1 MPEYVEPYPRELE
14 TYVDYEQHR
23 RGVGTPQEEG
33 RMWSHRFGVVLHD
46 GLNGTEPQEDFLN
59 NFVPTYM
66 RWNNSITQDQL
77 QLFNT
82 SIDDL
87 ETRNESN
94 FHALNRCMIFM
105 WEPFLMGWQSEHG
118 RKVTLTYTEHKLA
131 VEGFRYYLEREK
143 YIKEA
148 GGVHALYDSEVSDFL
163 VSTAGIMLEFD
174 VALAAIDILKH
185 HPEFTKNQTTVV
197 PGPAQ
202 FERTDKS
209 RNVDFVVANHTSGR
223 AIGLQSK
230 LRVTERDRKITDHD
244 RVVLIDGSVDLEDVL
259 ALRAQK
265 GSSNI
270 TVRAWPGILAAK
282 KILEIKTKGKGRSP
296 YINRIDEET
305 AAMPATNNPLEIRQR
320 LRTKMI
326 IMNGIHSMQQ
336 QAKQLA
342 GHITLDQERI
352 RERIGSRILK
362 KL

>member
-1 MPEYVEPYPRELE
+1 MPEYVESYPRELK
-14 TYVDYEQHR
+14 TYVDYEHRR
-23 RGVGTPQEEG
+23 RGVGTPEEEG

-46 GLNGTEPQEDFLN
+46 GLNGAEPQEDFLKT
-59 NFVPTYM
+59 VPTYM
-66 RWNNSITQDQL
+66 HWNNSIIQNQL

-82 SIDDL
+82 PADDL

-105 WEPFLMGWQSEHG
+105 WEPFLMGWQSEHA
-118 RKVTLTYTEHKLA
+118 RRTTLTYAEHKLA

-148 GGVHALYDSEVSDFL
+148 GGVHALYDSEASDFL
-163 VSTAGIMLEFD
+163 ISTAGIMLEFD

-185 HPEFTKNQTTVV
+185 HPEFAKNQTTVV

-202 FERTDKS
+202 FERTHKPH
-209 RNVDFVVANHTSGR
+209 NVDFVVADHTNGR
-223 AIGLQSK
+223 AVGLQSK
-230 LRVTERDRKITDHD
+230 LRVTERDIEITDHD
-244 RVVLIDGSVDLEDVL
+244 RVVLIDGSVDLDDVL

-265 GSSNI
+265 GSSKI

-296 YINRIDEET
+296 YINHIDEET
-305 AAMPATNNPLEIRQR
+305 AAMPATNNPNEMRQR

-326 IMNGIHSMQQ
+326 ILNGIHSMQQ

-342 GHITLDQERI
+342 GHISLDQEKI
-352 RERIGSRILK
+352 RGRIGGRILE